1 MKKIKISSVILNIF
15 TLILLVISL
24 FPLYYMV
31 LQSFTPWKQVD
42 KQIIPKNLTVSSYQY
57 LVETTNSGDPL
68 MWIRA
73 FLNSVAVCVPVA
85 LIAIVTGLLIGYA
98 TSKLPYFRGKKV
110 IINLLLLEMF
120 FPAVMLLV
128 PKYMI
133 MKNFANSY
141 AGMIIPTMIS
151 VWAIFMYI
159 NYFNTLPDEIFEA
172 AKMDGAGIIR
182 IICNIAIPATKSITV
197 IVFLTIFMQRWNEL
211 MWDMLISPKI
221 DYQTL
226 NVLISTRFNVMADQ
240 PGPLYAA
247 SVILTL
253 PIITMYLCFSRHFK
267 EGINFMLK

>member
-1 MKKIKISSVILNIF
+1 MRKRKVSGIVL
-15 TLILLVISL
+15 TVATVVLLVISL

-31 LQSFTPWKQVD
+31 LQSLTPWKSVD
-42 KQIIPKNLTVSSYQY
+42 KSLIPKDLTLKSYQY
-57 LVETTNSGDPL
+57 LIETTNSGDPL

-73 FLNSVAVCVPVA
+73 FGNSVIVCLPVTAV
-85 LIAIVTGLLIGYA
+85 AIISGLLIGYA
-98 TSKLPYFRGKKV
+98 TSKLPHFKGRKI

-120 FPAVMLLV
+120 FPSVILLV

-133 MKNFANSY
+133 MKNWANSY
-141 AGMIIPTMIS
+141 AGMIAPTMIS
-151 VWAIFMYI
+151 VWAIFMYV
-159 NYFNTLPDEIFEA
+159 NYFKSLPDEIFEA
-172 AKMDGAGIIR
+172 AKMDGAGILR
-182 IICNIAIPATKSITV
+182 IIWNIAIPATKSITV

-221 DYQTL
+221 GYQTL
-226 NVLISTRFNVMADQ
+226 NVLISTRFNVMSNQ

-253 PIITMYLCFSRHFK
+253 PIVILYLCFSKHFK